1 MNKELNQK
9 FNYLLLGDE
18 KYTECP
24 HILTITTE
32 EKGISLTEDCGDLKE
47 LKISYEEILDNILS
61 DEQGKEI
68 VAEIIK
74 RLVWKK
80 R

>member
-24 HILTITTE
+24 HILTITAE

-74 RLVWKK
+74 RLVWEK